1 MGQDC
6 RSWIWHLKLAAQD
19 PGHMVFVTCSIAFQA
34 NNQAIY

>member
-6 RSWIWHLKLAAQD
+6 RSRICHLKLDTQD

-34 NNQAIY
+34 NSHVIY